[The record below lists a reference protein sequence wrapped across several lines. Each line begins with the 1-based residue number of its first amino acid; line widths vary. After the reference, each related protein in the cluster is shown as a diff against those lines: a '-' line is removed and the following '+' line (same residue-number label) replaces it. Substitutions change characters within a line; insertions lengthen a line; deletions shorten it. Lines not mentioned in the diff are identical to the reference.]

1 MNHEKVVRLPAQGGR
16 ENAGRLQADER
27 LCAEAKRRQSTRSD
41 QLCKVP
47 CGAFF
52 LYLEFSILS
61 GGFEPWFES
70 SLRLTSVKLAPSFRI
85 SNVSEN
91 GFILFLKHNKSF
103 TFGQKTIPQIVFYP
117 SARSDQLCKVP
128 CGAFFYILNLVFY
141 RVVSNR
147 GSNQR
152 FV

>member
-1 MNHEKVVRLPAQGGR
+1 MGT
-16 ENAGRLQADER
+16 
-27 LCAEAKRRQSTRSD
+27 TRSD

-47 CGAFF
+47 CGCLF
-52 LYLEFSILS
+52 LYLEFSVLS

-70 SLRLTSVKLAPSFRI
+70 TLRLTSVKRAPSFRI

-91 GFILFLKHNKSF
+91 GLILFLKHNKSL

-128 CGAFFYILNLVFY
+128 CGCLFSYLEFSVLSGGFEPWFESTLRLTSVKRAPSCLNYKVFLRIY
-141 RVVSNR
+141 
-147 GSNQR
+147 
-152 FV
+152 